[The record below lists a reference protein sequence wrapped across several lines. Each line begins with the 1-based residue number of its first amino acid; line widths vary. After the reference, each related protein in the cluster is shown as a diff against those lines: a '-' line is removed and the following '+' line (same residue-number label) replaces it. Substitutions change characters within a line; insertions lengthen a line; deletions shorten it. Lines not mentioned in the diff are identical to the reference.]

1 MDEEHFDAIVV
12 GSGFGGSVMS
22 RRLAEG
28 SEPTRESRNT
38 QLTEFH
44 FRALLTKD
52 GARGIELAT
61 TYGKGWLGST
71 RAEVVRP

>member
-28 SEPTRESRNT
+28 SEPTRET
-38 QLTEFH
+38 QNPQPHEIR
-44 FRALLTKD
+44 FRAT
-52 GARGIELAT
+52 
-61 TYGKGWLGST
+61 LGQ
-71 RAEVVRP
+71 EVEVMLV